1 MNLTQTF
8 LPLVT
13 NDGRVLGMYPIPQ
26 TSFAGDETSVLV
38 NGTPTPVKLITVQS
52 NMQPVS
58 YMAATITPEQE
69 RSNFQS
75 SSWMASFVPYNWW
88 HNQLGMAF
96 KVERETPFIQ
106 MLRGQNISGS
116 TYSVNPVPGS
126 GGLSTPIYDAIWVSE
141 ATMQGP
147 ANSFTDLLWV
157 PKFTEQYPLENPT
170 SISIGVP
177 VSASASR
184 GVVRVFSIQSGVT
197 IVNTAAI
204 FDTLRFVKM
213 PDSPLPF
220 EDYSWEVTVNAASG
234 NRYNILAVLHSI

>member
-1 MNLTQTF
+1 
-8 LPLVT
+8 
-13 NDGRVLGMYPIPQ
+13 MYPIPQ
-26 TSFAGDETSVLV
+26 TSFVGDETSVLV
-38 NGTPTPVKLITVQS
+38 NGISTPVKLVTVQS

-116 TYSVNPVPGS
+116 TYSVNPNPVPGGS
-126 GGLSTPIYDAIWVSE
+126 STPIYDAMWVAE

-157 PKFTEQYPLENPT
+157 PKFTEKFPLENPT
-170 SISIGVP
+170 SITIGVP
-177 VSASASR
+177 VSPQAAT

-197 IVNTAAI
+197 LVNASAV

-213 PDSPLPF
+213 PDGPLPF
-220 EDYSWEVTVNAASG
+220 ADYSWELTVNAASG
-234 NRYNILAVLHSI
+234 NRYNVLAVLHSV